1 MSLIDAVILGIVQGL
16 TEFFPVSS
24 SGHLVLGGHL
34 LGNHEPDVFF
44 DVMLH
49 VATLCAVLFY
59 YRRDLIPLA
68 GGFFKGLSHSAK
80 GNAADAWRDIPAFR
94 FVSLLMLASIPTGIM
109 GVLGKDFFESLFA
122 SVTAVGGAL
131 LFTTIL
137 VGSTKFLKHDGTR
150 PYTWWRS
157 LVVGVAQGIAIIPGI
172 SRSGSTIVTSL
183 MLGVGREEAARFSFL
198 LSVPAILGALLLKL
212 RDVDLAT
219 VQVAPIVVGFIAA
232 AVSGLLALAGLVAL
246 LKKGSFWVF
255 APYTLLLAI
264 YALVVL

>member
-1 MSLIDAVILGIVQGL
+1 
-16 TEFFPVSS
+16 
-24 SGHLVLGGHL
+24 
-34 LGNHEPDVFF
+34 
-44 DVMLH
+44 MLH

-59 YRRDLIPLA
+59 YRRDLVPLA
-68 GGFFKGLSHSAK
+68 SGFFGGLARSVKGDIA
-80 GNAADAWRDIPAFR
+80 GAWRGNGAYR
-94 FVSLLMLASIPTGIM
+94 FVMLLMLASIPTGLI
-109 GVLGKDFFESLFA
+109 GVLGKDFFESLFS
-122 SVTAVGGAL
+122 SVAAVGVAL
-131 LFTTIL
+131 LFTTAL
-137 VGSTKFLKHDGTR
+137 VGSTAFLKHDGSK

-157 LVVGVAQGIAIIPGI
+157 LIVGVAQGIAIVPGV

-212 RDVDLAT
+212 KDVDAAA
-219 VQVAPIVVGFIAA
+219 VQVLPLVLGFIAA

-264 YALVVL
+264 YALTAMQG